1 MEFNQDEKIIL
12 INLLQH
18 EIEYTEDEI
27 FKTHDKE
34 LTRYC
39 NKLENLIS
47 KLRKSL

>member
-1 MEFNQDEKIIL
+1 MKLNDDEKIIL

-18 EIEYTEDEI
+18 EIEYTEDQI
-27 FKTHDKE
+27 VNNHDRE
-34 LTRYC
+34 LERYL